1 MEQFVRFMICLGTIG
16 LGVFLVAGCAS
27 SMSDVDSRTD
37 RLMRERLEAIRGSDP
52 PERQFGS
59 PDRTRTANELSRQPP
74 TVNPTAE
81 EIEFQ
86 EIGDA
91 HQVEDMLRTYTRAA
105 AGLDLDV
112 PPLNLT
118 LDQALRVAQRSSP
131 EYLRREEDYILAAI
145 RLLIERHAWSPRLM
159 HSLGADV
166 SGEADD
172 GEFQGALNVIND
184 LRVTRRLQ
192 SGGQVEAAWIW
203 RATQN
208 LRNDVT
214 GRYRQSSEVAVSA
227 SIPLLRGAGATAAE
241 SLIQAER
248 DLVYAARD
256 FEEFRRQFLV
266 DITRDYLGLLQ
277 SQARISNQKRQ
288 LVSLRILAEQVSAFV
303 DAGRSRPFEL
313 NLTQNQVLSAR
324 ESLASLRDSYI
335 VQLERFKIRLGIEPD
350 RAVVIRSVAFDL
362 SEPVVTLEDAARRSL
377 EYRLDLQNR
386 RDRVD
391 DSRRDLANA
400 RNSMLPDL
408 NFTSRVGVPT
418 DPDAREGGLNFDP
431 DDVNYAAGI
440 TFGLP
445 LDREQERLR
454 LRSAVISLEQAERDM
469 VISEHTAIIES
480 RAAARDIEL
489 ARFRLQIAEQQVR
502 INELRRQEQEIRRD
516 ETRPQDRVDTETDL
530 LNARNARDA
539 AQTALRIAV
548 LQYLLTTG
556 QLRVASEGQF
566 QPLPGMRLEPVR
578 LFPEIDDLEEWYLDP
593 PVEPAEIE
601 QGIDRP

>member
-1 MEQFVRFMICLGTIG
+1 MEHFVRFTTQMACVG

-27 SMSDVDSRTD
+27 SMSDIDSRTQ
-37 RLMRERLEAIRGSDP
+37 RLMRERLDEIRAGDA

-59 PDRTRTANELSRQPP
+59 ADRPRTTGELNRNPS
-74 TVNPTAE
+74 TVNPIAE
-81 EIEFQ
+81 EIDFQ

-91 HQVEDMLRTYTRAA
+91 HQVEDMLRRYTRAA

-112 PPLNLT
+112 PPLDLT
-118 LDQALRVAQRSSP
+118 LNEALRVAQRSSP
-131 EYLRREEDYILAAI
+131 EYLRREEEYILAAI
-145 RLLIERHAWSPRLM
+145 RLLIERHAWSPRLI
-159 HSLGADV
+159 HSLGTDL
-166 SGEADD
+166 SGQADD
-172 GEFQGALNVIND
+172 GEFQGAINVIND

-192 SGGQVEAAWIW
+192 SGGQVEAAWLW

-208 LRNDVT
+208 LRSDVT

-227 SIPLLRGAGATAAE
+227 NIPLLRGAGVTAAE

-248 DLVYAARD
+248 DLVYSARD
-256 FEEFRRQFLV
+256 FEEFRREFLV
-266 DITRDYLGLLQ
+266 SITRDYLGLLQ
-277 SQARISNQKRQ
+277 SQAQISNQKRQ
-288 LVSLRILAEQVSAFV
+288 LVSLRNLAAQVAAFV

-350 RAVVIRSVAFDL
+350 RAVVIRSEAFDL
-362 SEPVVTLEDAARRSL
+362 SEPAVTLEEAARRSL
-377 EYRLDLQNR
+377 EFRLDLQNQ

-400 RNSMLPDL
+400 RNNMLPDL
-408 NFTSRVGVPT
+408 DFSGRVGVPT

-431 DDVNYAAGI
+431 DDVRYSAGI

-454 LRSAVISLEQAERDM
+454 LRSAVISLEQSERDM
-469 VISEHTAIIES
+469 VIAEHTAIIEA

-530 LNARNARDA
+530 LSARNARDA

-556 QLRVASEGQF
+556 QLRVAREGQF

-578 LFPEIDDLEEWYLDP
+578 IFPEITDLEDWHLDP
-593 PVEPAEIE
+593 PEAPAAIEEPVEEP
-601 QGIDRP
+601 